1 MHQVL
6 QLVKV
11 SHTYGE
17 GRAAVRA
24 LRGINLALRGG
35 EVMLLEG
42 PSGSGKTT
50 LLLIAGALM
59 HPTAGRVLLL
69 GEEVSRLGER
79 ELPRLRRSRLGY
91 IFQAFNLLD
100 NLSALEN
107 VATAGFIASRSGAV
121 GRAKELLNR
130 FGLSDRLRHLPS
142 ELSGGEKQRVGIA
155 RALMN
160 DPQLIVADEPTANL
174 DSTNGREVM
183 ALLKAIAKSED
194 RGVLIASHDP
204 RVRRFADRRLRL
216 VDGQIV
222 R

>member
-1 MHQVL
+1 MHEVL
-6 QLVKV
+6 KLLRV

-24 LRGINLALRGG
+24 LRGINLRLRGG
-35 EVMLLEG
+35 EVILLEG

-69 GEEVSRLGER
+69 DQEVTRLDESA
-79 ELPRLRRSRLGY
+79 LPSLRRERLGY

-100 NLSALEN
+100 SLSALEN
-107 VATAGFIASRSGAV
+107 VAVAGLISRKHSAV
-121 GRAKELLNR
+121 LKAKALLKRFELEE
-130 FGLSDRLRHLPS
+130 RLQHRPK
-142 ELSGGEKQRVGIA
+142 ELSGGEKQRVAIA

-160 DPQLIVADEPTANL
+160 DPQLILADEPTANL
-174 DSTNGREVM
+174 DSESGRQVM
-183 ALLKAIAKSED
+183 ELLKRIAKAED
-194 RGVLIASHDP
+194 RAVLIASHDP
-204 RVRRFADRRLRL
+204 RVRPFAQRRIRL
-216 VDGQIV
+216 VDGKIV